1 MGIVTVGGLVL
12 NVSGVDGDAALALLG
27 SLVDVLERSEVSL
40 AALGLGENLGD
51 GSGQRGL
58 AVVDVTNGAD
68 VNMRL
73 SALKLLFGHK
83 ALL

>member
-1 MGIVTVGGLVL
+1 MFSNAVKSALQPS
-12 NVSGVDGDAALALLG
+12 VS
-27 SLVDVLERSEVSL
+27 
-40 AALGLGENLGD
+40 GENLGD